1 MPTALICGV
10 SGQDGAYLSSFLLE
24 KGYVVVGTSRDAY
37 TNSFANLRKL
47 GIRERVDCRSLA
59 PNDFRSVL
67 QVLSSVCP
75 DEIYYLAGQSSV
87 GMSFDQPIETMQS
100 ISEGVMNL
108 LEGMRFLKL
117 PARLFNS
124 ASSEA
129 FGDTAEP
136 ADESTPFRPRSP
148 YGIAKATSFWLVSSY
163 REAYGIH
170 GCNGIMFNHE
180 SPFRPDRF
188 VTMKIIAAAARIAT
202 GSREKLRLGNLHIER
217 DWGWAPEYVEG
228 MWRVLQQAKAEDF
241 VIASGTSHK
250 LEKFV
255 SKAFELAG
263 LDWLDHVETD
273 VSLLRP
279 YDIAVSRAN
288 PAKAAA
294 RLGWKAT
301 TSFDQVVKNLFESV
315 QERTSV

>member
-1 MPTALICGV
+1 
-10 SGQDGAYLSSFLLE
+10 
-24 KGYVVVGTSRDAY
+24 
-37 TNSFANLRKL
+37 
-47 GIRERVDCRSLA
+47 
-59 PNDFRSVL
+59 
-67 QVLSSVCP
+67 
-75 DEIYYLAGQSSV
+75 
-87 GMSFDQPIETMQS
+87 
-100 ISEGVMNL
+100 
-108 LEGMRFLKL
+108 
-117 PARLFNS
+117 
-124 ASSEA
+124 
-129 FGDTAEP
+129 
-136 ADESTPFRPRSP
+136 
-148 YGIAKATSFWLVSSY
+148 
-163 REAYGIH
+163 
-170 GCNGIMFNHE
+170 
-180 SPFRPDRF
+180 
-188 VTMKIIAAAARIAT
+188 MKIIAAAARIAT

-279 YDIAVSRAN
+279 YAIAVSRAN

-315 QERTSV
+315 QERTGV